1 MRFYVV
7 GITQEDIDDTRL
19 VPEKKM
25 LNDLKQI
32 AKRGGDLEFINS
44 DGATPV
50 SIITT
55 QWIWS
60 IFILGHDL
68 YLYTA
73 SVLAVIKE

>member
-1 MRFYVV
+1 MRFYVL

-25 LNDLKQI
+25 LNELKQI

-50 SIITT
+50 SIIIT
-55 QWIWS
+55 I
-60 IFILGHDL
+60 H
-68 YLYTA
+68 
-73 SVLAVIKE
+73 

>member
-1 MRFYVV
+1 MRFHVV

-55 QWIWS
+55 QW
-60 IFILGHDL
+60 FILGHDL

>member
-1 MRFYVV
+1 MRLYVV

-50 SIITT
+50 SIVNIH
-55 QWIWS
+55 WIWS
-60 IFILGHDL
+60 MF
-68 YLYTA
+68 T
-73 SVLAVIKE
+73 

>member
-55 QWIWS
+55 QWI
-60 IFILGHDL
+60 
-68 YLYTA
+68 
-73 SVLAVIKE
+73 